1 MSKIYKLFVDENI
14 KTWKKF
20 STKLA
25 IILIGLA
32 LLGALSLSKLLQY
45 IDEKNDINSES
56 FVSSSEEGFKGE
68 IEILKEQLQ
77 DNTLSKSE
85 KEEIERQIKIYEI
98 RIKNQIYRTDWR
110 SEALA
115 DINIDN
121 KTLEIVEKNDFD
133 GYMDQKQEKLKK
145 KFDDKQ
151 ISQEEYDDEKILLEL
166 QKKYGISKDDPKIF
180 YDYRAQVISDICQ
193 KQKSIRTGI
202 DSQTNKVLTEKQ
214 KKQYEDDIK
223 ISIYKI
229 ENNIEKANS
238 TSDYK
243 MTFESFATS
252 FVTAFIAIFVIIVAG
267 SAIATEISTG
277 TIKFWALTPN
287 KRWKILTAKILS
299 LLFYLVVITLI
310 MALLTLVCGKIF
322 FTTEGNAYLYVKDG
336 VVQKIGNTAFIIEY
350 YFAKIIPIIIFA
362 LFALMLSVVTRNT
375 SVAIA
380 LSIATYMGNVIMM
393 LIINTYIKKDWIKFI
408 PFNNL
413 DIASKIFTNFTNP
426 MTISAPNSF
435 VQNTSLIFSL
445 GVLGVCAILMLVTM
459 YDSFNKRDII

>member
-25 IILIGLA
+25 IILIVLA

-110 SEALA
+110 SEALS
-115 DINIDN
+115 DINIDD

-151 ISQEEYDDEKILLEL
+151 IS
-166 QKKYGISKDDPKIF
+166 
-180 YDYRAQVISDICQ
+180 
-193 KQKSIRTGI
+193 GI

-322 FTTEGNAYLYVKDG
+322 FTTEGNTYLFVKDG

-380 LSIATYMGNVIMM
+380 LSIATYMGNGIMM

-435 VQNTSLIFSL
+435 VQNTSLVFSI